1 MDYLTNYYKNLS
13 EQLEA
18 RLIHL
23 QNLLETNKQHLDPV
37 GKEDGDVNNDGEEDK
52 TDQYLLHRRE
62 VIAHEMERYQDKKG
76 YRGTKRPFPRKP
88 TDEELANEH
97 EAQMDRRMHRDYEG
111 W

>member
-13 EQLEA
+13 EQLQA

-37 GKEDGDVNNDGEEDK
+37 GKEDGDINNDGKKDE
-52 TDQYLLHRRE
+52 TDDYLKHRRE
-62 VIAHEMERYQDKKG
+62 VIGDEINRHEHKKG
-76 YRGTKRPFPRKP
+76 YRGTKRPAPRKP

-97 EAQMDRRMHRDYEG
+97 EREMDRAMHRDYEG